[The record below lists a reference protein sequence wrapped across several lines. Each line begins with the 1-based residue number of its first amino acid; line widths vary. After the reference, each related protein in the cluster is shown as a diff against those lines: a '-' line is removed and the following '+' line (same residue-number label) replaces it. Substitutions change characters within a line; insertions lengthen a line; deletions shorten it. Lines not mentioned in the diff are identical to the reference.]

1 MLDARDF
8 QYNFG
13 ALLAGINR
21 TDDPALNRALT
32 VHRNTAHKAAQ
43 DALAANYPVVAA
55 LVGDEAFAACA
66 HDFVEDYPPGDPR
79 LCLYSAG
86 FADYLANWPA
96 FADFSYLPSVARLER
111 LVIEALFAADA
122 DPLDPAR
129 LAGDLDPAAALVLHP
144 ATRIASFDCPA
155 VSIWLAHQD
164 MPATGLDAIEWRHE
178 TAIVT
183 RPGLTI
189 QMRAVD
195 DATHAFASA
204 PTLADAAAAAHALGG
219 NVADIFAAL
228 LADGAFAQPA
238 DALAQTNI
246 PEDDDDAD

>member
-43 DALAANYPVVAA
+43 DALADNYPVVAA
-55 LVGDEAFAACA
+55 LVGGEAFAACA

-79 LCLYSAG
+79 LCFYGAG

-96 FADFSYLPSVARLER
+96 FADFAYLPSVARLER

-129 LAGDLDPAAALVLHP
+129 LAGDLDPAAPLALHP
-144 ATRIASFDCPA
+144 AARIASFDCPA

-164 MPATGLDAIEWRHE
+164 VPVTGLDAIEWRHE
-178 TAIVT
+178 TALVT
-183 RPGLTI
+183 RPGLDI
-189 QMRAVD
+189 RVRPVD
-195 DATHAFASA
+195 EATRAFASA
-204 PTLADAAAAAHALGG
+204 PTLADAATAAHELGG

-238 DALAQTNI
+238 DAFAQANI